1 MEEKNDGEG
10 EGEYIRVH
18 FRVRCPI
25 RLGQSLAI
33 SGSSFSLG
41 NYTTKRRKLNL
52 LPRIIHISCITG
64 NFNASKVFKLYTTP
78 EAYPIWFTNVD
89 TPVLIHKKEILH
101 EEGVRY
107 NYCLLEGGLVKA
119 FERSH
124 ADSLTVRKF
133 VSYIDHCDILL
144 LFKIILSKRKMH

>member
-52 LPRIIHISCITG
+52 LPRYHVLQAILTHRKCL
-64 NFNASKVFKLYTTP
+64 NYTP
-78 EAYPIWFTNVD
+78 HQKRIQF
-89 TPVLIHKKEILH
+89 
-101 EEGVRY
+101 
-107 NYCLLEGGLVKA
+107 GL
-119 FERSH
+119 R
-124 ADSLTVRKF
+124 T
-133 VSYIDHCDILL
+133 
-144 LFKIILSKRKMH
+144 